1 MFSSVKKNDVVLF
14 VFLVYALTWVFWIP
28 ALVTKAGGGN
38 SIFAPD
44 QFLGQVGRWSPGIVA
59 ILLTLVVE
67 GGQGVKK
74 LLQPLWIWR
83 VNIGWYAAALLLQP
97 VIFLAARLLDILL
110 GSSYQIESPLGSLTA
125 PLVFVIPVLIVSS
138 FPGSFAEELG
148 WRGYALPRL
157 QGKHRA
163 LIASINLAIFWGVW
177 HIPSM
182 VYFGQNQVWDIVFA
196 VINFIPMTIIYTWL
210 YNNTKSSLLLVT
222 LLHVGQQ
229 LFNNFVGTIPT
240 ASDEVMTWLIAILLL
255 VVFGMGLKRS
265 GD

>member
-1 MFSSVKKNDVVLF
+1 MFSSVKKNDVVVF
-14 VFLVYALTWVFWIP
+14 VFLVYALTWAFWIP
-28 ALVTKAGGGN
+28 ALVAKENGGF
-38 SIFAPD
+38 SIFGPD
-44 QFLGQVGRWSPGIVA
+44 QFLGQIGRWSPGIVA
-59 ILLTLVVE
+59 ILLTMVFA

-74 LLQPLWIWR
+74 LLQPIAIWR
-83 VNIGWYAAALLLQP
+83 VHIGWYAAAILLQP
-97 VIFLAARLLDILL
+97 VIFLGSRLLDNLL
-110 GSSYQIESPLGSLTA
+110 GNSYRIESPIESITA

-157 QGKHRA
+157 QGKVGA
-163 LIASINLAIFWGVW
+163 LIASVNLAVFWGVW

-182 VYFGQNQVWDIVFA
+182 MYFGQTQVLDIVIA
-196 VINFIPMTIIYTWL
+196 VVNFIPITIIYTWL
-210 YNNTKSSLLLVT
+210 YNNTKGSLLLVT

-255 VVFGMGLKRS
+255 AVYGMGLKRS
-265 GD
+265 TD